1 MEQTKTVQDGETKRG
16 VLTHLEE
23 LEAQMKRPCKRYK
36 ELQRAEAGESAS
48 RTRIH
53 KPQHLQDKV
62 RVEEKQQQVKGKVF
76 STNVESDPSVE
87 IREQEVLQRKLESI
101 KAILQAYHFT
111 GLSGKLTSQGVC
123 ICISTAFEGNL
134 LDSYF
139 VDLVIQ
145 KPLWI
150 RHHSIPIFI
159 PLEKIAAKYL
169 QTDIQHFLFSLC
181 ECLNAYSGRKYQAD
195 RLQSNFATFLTGPLQ
210 RNSLCNLLSFT
221 YKVDLRGQSS
231 FCARLLYEDLTA
243 TLPTDITVT
252 YQGTEALSASCEE
265 QRVSHEA
272 LFRTK
277 PLHRVFASFAR
288 EEELDLSLASC
299 SAVSVGASHRTASC

>member
-1 MEQTKTVQDGETKRG
+1 MEQAKTAQDGETKRG
-16 VLTHLEE
+16 VLAHLEG
-23 LEAQMKRPCKRYK
+23 LEAQMNRPCKRYE
-36 ELQRAEAGESAS
+36 ELQRAQAEESAP

-53 KPQHLQDKV
+53 KPQHLRGKL
-62 RVEEKQQQVKGKVF
+62 RVELKQQQVRGKVF
-76 STNVESDPSVE
+76 SANVASDPTVE
-87 IREQEVLQRKLESI
+87 IGEQEVLERKQESM

-111 GLSGKLTSQGVC
+111 GLSGKLTSRGVC

-150 RHHSIPIFI
+150 HHHSIPVFI

-195 RLQSNFATFLTGPLQ
+195 RLQSDFATFLTGPLQ

-221 YKVDLRGQSS
+221 YKVDLTGQSS

-252 YQGTEALSASCEE
+252 YQESEALSALWEE
-265 QRVSHEA
+265 QRVSHEG

-277 PLHRVFASFAR
+277 PLHHVFASFAR
-288 EEELDLSLASC
+288 EEALGLSLAS
-299 SAVSVGASHRTASC
+299 